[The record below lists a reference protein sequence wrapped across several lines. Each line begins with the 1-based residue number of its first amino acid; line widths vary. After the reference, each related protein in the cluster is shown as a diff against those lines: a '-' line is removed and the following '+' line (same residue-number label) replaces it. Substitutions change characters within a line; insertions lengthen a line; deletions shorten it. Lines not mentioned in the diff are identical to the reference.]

1 MYYICINL
9 TLATS
14 CKLLDFYICYNVT
27 SFKEKPDHLLL
38 LAMDNEHH
46 GMKNKK
52 IFFGPICNKKIKRLE
67 FSHCRLR
74 IGE

>member
-52 IFFGPICNKKIKRLE
+52 NVFWSHLQQKNKE
-67 FSHCRLR
+67 T
-74 IGE
+74 